1 MHRVSVTGD
10 HGIVRQEFFM
20 QEQVKK
26 LQTFSL
32 IIAILYHS
40 IVIKHEL
47 L

>member
-1 MHRVSVTGD
+1 MHRVSVTSD
-10 HGIVRQEFFM
+10 HGIVRLEFFM

-26 LQTFSL
+26 LQIFSL
-32 IIAILYHS
+32 IIAILYQ